1 MMYNENMK
9 EGFIKDYMRSRVV
22 AQTSLYSL
30 FRKVEPY
37 EEALNKDCSEFT
49 ESEVIQMYKE
59 FCARSYHVLLNYN
72 VILKAYCAWKKHYH
86 GLVNDVAYEG
96 ITTEMARDLIS
107 DDAKRVLSREE
118 VVEIEDQLY
127 NWTDKAIIEALF
139 EGLSGNS
146 MRDLVGVELN
156 MIDIQGKQLI
166 LPDGRVFDLT
176 DRLLEFLVNACRER
190 EYICYGETM
199 RVKTMIGTDKIYKE
213 RDNAHAAES
222 EDKMFRW
229 IYRRVQNFRKH
240 VGIDSL
246 TMKNLQTAGMTH
258 YLKQGM
264 ESTGLG
270 LKEFLLTDTGSRLMD
285 KYNYFSEYRVDN
297 VIARYK
303 QFV

>member
-1 MMYNENMK
+1 MYNEELK

-37 EEALNKDCSEFT
+37 EQKLNKDCSEFSK
-49 ESEVIQMYKE
+49 EDILKMYKE
-59 FCARSYHVLLNYN
+59 FEARSHNVLLNYN
-72 VILKAYCAWKKHYH
+72 VILKAYCAWKRHYH
-86 GLVNDVAYEG
+86 GLSNDVAYEI
-96 ITTEMARDLIS
+96 ITTEMARDLIP

-118 VVEIEDQLY
+118 VIEIEDQLY
-127 NWTDKAIIEALF
+127 NWTDKAIVEALF

-146 MRDLVGVELN
+146 MRDLTGVELN
-156 MIDIQGKQLI
+156 MIDKEAKQLA

-176 DRLLEFLVNACRER
+176 NRLCDLLIRACAED
-190 EYICYGETM
+190 EYMCYGDTL
-199 RVKTMIGTDKIYKE
+199 RVKKLIGKDKIYKE
-213 RDNAHAAES
+213 RDNAHAADS
-222 EDKMFRW
+222 DDKVFRW
-229 IYRRVQNFRKH
+229 VYRKLMSFRKF
-240 VGIDSL
+240 VGIDGL

-258 YLKQGM
+258 YLKLGM
-264 ESTGLG
+264 ENSGLG
-270 LKEFLLTDTGSRLMD
+270 LKEFLLTENGQKLMD